1 MRAEVRNIQRNLY
14 KIVFTIVAMELFN
27 VLLWLIT
34 EPICSL
40 CESAGIGRGIGG
52 TGWIVSE
59 ATRVIAIF
67 IVSFLSGV
75 LFPRER
81 WIARLAATLWLL
93 WLLFSGTTFMLHL
106 SSVADGH
113 IVSFF
118 FRSLMIPL
126 LCVTVIVLLFSPFF
140 HDFGRLLRSY
150 IQNRAK
156 GVMP

>member
-1 MRAEVRNIQRNLY
+1 MRTEVRNIQRNLY
-14 KIVFTIVAMELFN
+14 KIVFTIIAMEIFN
-27 VLLWLIT
+27 VLLCLIT
-34 EPICSL
+34 EPIYSL
-40 CESAGIGRGIGG
+40 CESAGVGRGI
-52 TGWIVSE
+52 GWIVSE

-67 IVSFLSGV
+67 IVSLLSGV

-106 SSVADGH
+106 SSVADGQL
-113 IVSFF
+113 VYFF
-118 FRSLMIPL
+118 FRSWMIPL
-126 LCVTVIVLLFSPFF
+126 LCVTVIVFLFSPFF

-150 IQNRAK
+150 LQNKGAK